1 MFTCV
6 TNKKSINNDNNNNKK
21 KQLINTSVQ
30 FKLQYHTLIISN
42 KTLKKN

>member
-1 MFTCV
+1 MFICV
-6 TNKKSINNDNNNNKK
+6 TNKKSINNDNNNKK